1 MIRMSIQE
9 RLRKVE
15 AIVTSHSDYGEAD
28 RLLTLFTRE
37 MGKVRA
43 IAKGIRKSH
52 SRKAG
57 HLEPF
62 TCVTLMLARGSSFW
76 IVSQAETVEA
86 FPTIRI
92 DLEKTAQAAYIL
104 ELLERFTS
112 EAEEHHALYRLVK
125 DTLFRLAGD
134 EDSFYAMR
142 YFELRFLERV
152 GYRPEIFQ
160 CVQCRKEIQPE
171 DQYFSAFQGGVLC
184 PHCGEMTAN
193 VKPISMST
201 LKYLRYF
208 QRSDYDQV
216 RTVNIRSAQREEMEK
231 LMQYYFTYLA
241 ERKLNTPEF
250 LREIRQSKPNHKTE
264 TK

>member
-1 MIRMSIQE
+1 MSIQE

-15 AIVTSHSDYGEAD
+15 AIVTSHEDYGEAD
-28 RLLTLFTRE
+28 RLLNLFTRE

-43 IAKGIRKSH
+43 IAKGARKPH

-76 IVSQAETVEA
+76 IVSQAETIEA
-86 FPTIRI
+86 FPSIRA
-92 DLEKTAQAAYIL
+92 DLEKTAQAAYVL
-104 ELLERFTS
+104 ELLERFTA
-112 EAEEHHALYRLVK
+112 EAEEHQALYRLVK
-125 DTLFRLAGD
+125 DTLLRLTEGESYFNAI
-134 EDSFYAMR
+134 R
-142 YFELRFLERV
+142 YYELRFLEQV
-152 GYRPEIFQ
+152 GYRPELFH

-171 DQYFSAFQGGVLC
+171 DQYFSALQGGVLC
-184 PHCGEMTAN
+184 PRCGELTAN
-193 VKPISMST
+193 VRPVSMFT

-208 QRSDYDQV
+208 QRCDYDQV
-216 RTVNIRSAQREEMEK
+216 RMVIIPSAQREEMEK

-250 LREIRQSKPNHKTE
+250 LRKIRLSQSKNKAE